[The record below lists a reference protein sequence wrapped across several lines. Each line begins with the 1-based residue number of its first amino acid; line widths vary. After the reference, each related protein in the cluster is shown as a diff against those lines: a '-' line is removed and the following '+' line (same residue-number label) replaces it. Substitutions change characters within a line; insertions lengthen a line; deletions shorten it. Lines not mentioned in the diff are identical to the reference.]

1 VEIIT
6 TPHDMQ
12 AWSREQQRQG
22 RSIGFVPTMGAL
34 HRGHGVL
41 LESSARHCVH
51 TVLSIFVNPT
61 QFNASADFDTYPR
74 TAEEDLVLAT
84 SLGVSC
90 VYMPTVETMYP
101 EGASVSVQ
109 PGTASVPMEGAM
121 RPGHFEGVVTVVSK
135 LFNAVLPNYA
145 YFGKKD
151 YQQLA
156 VIRQLVKDLDFP
168 VSIVGVETVRES
180 DGLALSS
187 RNVRLTNENRVLS
200 VSISTGLSKAKALHV
215 SGEFSSHLLRDAV
228 LNELRSTRV
237 ANVEYVSVC
246 HPETLQP
253 IDNSTEGAVIC
264 VAAWF
269 GDVRL
274 IDNIEL
280 PPISAM

>member
-1 VEIIT
+1 
-6 TPHDMQ
+6 MQ
-12 AWSREQQRQG
+12 AWSREQQRQS

-41 LESSARHCVH
+41 LENSARQCEH

-61 QFNASADFDTYPR
+61 QFNASTDFDTYPR
-74 TAEEDLVLAT
+74 TTEEDLALAT

-109 PGTASVPMEGAM
+109 PGSASVPMEGAM
-121 RPGHFEGVVTVVSK
+121 RPGHFAGVVTVVSK
-135 LFNAVLPNYA
+135 LFNAVLPHYA

-156 VIRQLVKDLDFP
+156 VIRQLVNDLDFP
-168 VSIVGVETVRES
+168 VAIVGVETVRES

-187 RNVRLTNENRVLS
+187 RNIRLTDANRGLS
-200 VSISTGLSKAKALHV
+200 VSISAGLMKARSLHFAGEYTSHALQ
-215 SGEFSSHLLRDAV
+215 ETV
-228 LNELRSTRV
+228 LHELRSTRV
-237 ANVEYVSVC
+237 ADVEYVSVC

-253 IDNSTEGAVIC
+253 IENTAKGAVIC

-280 PPISAM
+280 EPISAV

>member
-1 VEIIT
+1 
-6 TPHDMQ
+6 MQ
-12 AWSREQQRQG
+12 AWSREQQRQS

-41 LESSARHCVH
+41 LENSARQCEH

-61 QFNASADFDTYPR
+61 QFNASTDFDTYPR
-74 TAEEDLVLAT
+74 TTEEDLALAT

-101 EGASVSVQ
+101 EGSSVSVQ
-109 PGTASVPMEGAM
+109 PGSASVPMEGAM
-121 RPGHFEGVVTVVSK
+121 RPGHFAGVVTVVSK
-135 LFNAVLPNYA
+135 LFNAVLPHYA

-156 VIRQLVKDLDFP
+156 VIRQLVNDLDFP
-168 VSIVGVETVRES
+168 VAIVGVETVRES

-187 RNVRLTNENRVLS
+187 RNIRLTDANRGLS
-200 VSISTGLSKAKALHV
+200 VSISAGLMKARSLHFAGEYTSHALQ
-215 SGEFSSHLLRDAV
+215 ETV
-228 LNELRSTRV
+228 LHELRSTRV
-237 ANVEYVSVC
+237 ADVEYVSVC
-246 HPETLQP
+246 NPETLQP
-253 IDNSTEGAVIC
+253 IENTAKGAVIC

-280 PPISAM
+280 EPISAV